1 MKASTLLKVASAVTA
16 IVAVGAAIYSKTKCE
31 SQKEIDNET
40 VDTEEVKEDNEVK
53 SVVTEVLRN
62 KQVTSVAF
70 FGIACGFVWLI
81 TMPAR
86 IGRRAICH
94 YAIEA
99 IHNGNLTMEELID
112 LAKNVNQEA
121 S

>member
-1 MKASTLLKVASAVTA
+1 MKTSTLLKVASAVTA

-31 SQKEIDNET
+31 VQKENEDVEEET
-40 VDTEEVKEDNEVK
+40 VETNEVK
-53 SVVTEVLRN
+53 TVVTEVLKN
-62 KQVTSVAF
+62 KQVANVAF
-70 FGIACGFVWLI
+70 FGVACGFVWLI

-112 LAKNVNQEA
+112 LAKNVNQEV